1 MKKKYVM
8 SRIALSLAIGGL
20 VFASPQNS
28 VAEEAAQEPA
38 LHEGSMSLQGMKD
51 IKGNGKH
58 HCMMGMT
65 GDMHKKHEQMMAKR
79 EAMLAERQQ
88 QLAALHEHS
97 QTLEG
102 VTDQQE
108 VLTELKKHQQMTD
121 ALLTTMVEQR
131 VKRHEAV
138 QAHREKM
145 KEKMGE
151 KEL

>member
-1 MKKKYVM
+1 M
-8 SRIALSLAIGGL
+8 
-20 VFASPQNS
+20 FPSPHSSTAQ
-28 VAEEAAQEPA
+28 EAAQEPA
-38 LHEGSMSLQGMKD
+38 EHEGSMSMQ
-51 IKGNGKH
+51 
-58 HCMMGMT
+58 GMT

-79 EAMLAERQQ
+79 QAMLAELQQ

-121 ALLTTMVEQR
+121 AFLATMVEQR

>member
-1 MKKKYVM
+1 MKKKHVM

-20 VFASPQNS
+20 VFASPHSS

-38 LHEGSMSLQGMKD
+38 LHEGSMSLHGMK
-51 IKGNGKH
+51 GMTGHGKH
-58 HCMMGMT
+58 YDMMGMT
-65 GDMHKKHEQMMAKR
+65 GDIHKKHEQMMAKR
-79 EAMLAERQQ
+79 QAMLAELQQ
-88 QLAALHEHS
+88 QLATLHEHT

-121 ALLTTMVEQR
+121 ALLATMVEQR
-131 VKRHEAV
+131 VKRHEAM